1 MSIIDTFDSK
11 SEAILTP
18 DCIAKPVD
26 GFPKTVLVTFKP
38 EIIKILKTM
47 ATLEEI
53 SCLHVGIT
61 IPVYR
66 FAYQNHDLGIYMTI
80 LGGSGT
86 TALME
91 EILVKGAEK
100 ILIFGSCGVLDR
112 KLTAGHFILPTAA
125 YRDEGTS
132 YHYLPEGDYVDIPT
146 AKKLGDIFDALGIA
160 YVFGRT
166 WTTDGFYRETR
177 NNMEARKREGCL
189 TVEMECASVMAAGQF
204 RSVPVYQFLYAE
216 DSLDGLSWDART
228 MGRAARSDLANV
240 LRIALETAVRL

>member
-1 MSIIDTFDSK
+1 
-11 SEAILTP
+11 
-18 DCIAKPVD
+18 
-26 GFPKTVLVTFKP
+26 
-38 EIIKILKTM
+38 
-47 ATLEEI
+47 
-53 SCLHVGIT
+53 
-61 IPVYR
+61 
-66 FAYQNHDLGIYMTI
+66 
-80 LGGSGT
+80 
-86 TALME
+86 
-91 EILVKGAEK
+91 
-100 ILIFGSCGVLDR
+100 
-112 KLTAGHFILPTAA
+112 
-125 YRDEGTS
+125 
-132 YHYLPEGDYVDIPT
+132 VDIPT